1 VHFSLVLTSKSTEL
15 IGGLKH
21 LMIGRKPSRMGLL
34 CTSPI
39 LCFDL
44 PRPIRAGFFDAR
56 IRLVLGLAAGCCENP
71 RQPWSSA
78 AELCHWGIQDS
89 ILATIRGPPPRLT
102 VLSLCFVFK
111 LRRLFSIKESLAMRP
126 IWSASQLR
134 RGLQQRHRTSRRRP
148 PMATLQEALRLSA
161 CIGCQCPGLQR
172 RVSRRICAACQPD
185 TCFRS
190 APHPLIWP
198 RRTQGRPGSRG
209 DAVVRQAVCL
219 RVKVQPSDGL
229 QAWPRSATSKKPV
242 TEHGS
247 TVDWVQV
254 FASRVVPTQ

>member
-21 LMIGRKPSRMGLL
+21 PMIGRKPSRMGLL

-134 RGLQQRHRTSRRRP
+134 RGLQQRHRTQQTETTHGNAPGGPASVSVHWLP
-148 PMATLQEALRLSA
+148 VSGIAAQGISTHLRSLPA
-161 CIGCQCPGLQR
+161 
-172 RVSRRICAACQPD
+172 
-185 TCFRS
+185 
-190 APHPLIWP
+190 
-198 RRTQGRPGSRG
+198 
-209 DAVVRQAVCL
+209 
-219 RVKVQPSDGL
+219 
-229 QAWPRSATSKKPV
+229 
-242 TEHGS
+242 
-247 TVDWVQV
+247 
-254 FASRVVPTQ
+254 